1 MSIRPYTGN
10 KDGVSKGK
18 REGLEHLVAC
28 IGYLS
33 GNKLWNNGTRVV
45 RPMRGK
51 TAISVHATGRAA
63 DISYRKMP
71 NGKGSSRA
79 YAVEWIDL
87 LVKHADELGLELLT
101 DYSYTKG
108 LGGGRTWKCDRDGW
122 LDNKRGVISGGG
134 SPSSDWFHIELA
146 PCVSDS
152 VPVVQEAINRI
163 VRELQAKPLPNA

>member
-10 KDGVSKGK
+10 KDGASKAK

-28 IGYLS
+28 IGFLS

-51 TAISVHATGRAA
+51 TALSVHATGRAA
-63 DISYRKMP
+63 DISYRKV
-71 NGKGSSRA
+71 NGKGSDRA
-79 YAVEWIDL
+79 YSLAWIDL

-108 LGGGRTWKCDRDGW
+108 LGGGRTWKCDRDAW
-122 LDNKRGVISGGG
+122 LDNKRGVIHGGG
-134 SPSSDWFHIELA
+134 DPSSDWFHLELSPEMA
-146 PCVSDS
+146 DS
-152 VPVVQEAINRI
+152 VPKVQEVINRL
-163 VRELQAKPLPNA
+163 VGELQAGA

>member
-10 KDGVSKGK
+10 KDGVSKAK

-51 TAISVHATGRAA
+51 TALSVHATGRAA
-63 DISYRKMP
+63 DISYRKL
-71 NGKGSSRA
+71 NGKGSDRA
-79 YAVEWIDL
+79 YSLQWIDL

-108 LGGGRTWKCDRDGW
+108 LGGGRTWKCDRNAW
-122 LDNKRGVISGGG
+122 LDNKRGVIEGGG
-134 SPSSDWFHIELA
+134 SPSSDWFHIELS
-146 PCVSDS
+146 PEMSDS
-152 VPVVQEAINRI
+152 IPKVQEAINRI
-163 VRELQAKPLPNA
+163 VGELQAGA